1 MNLLT
6 NSSAKLDK
14 SQNDEWLNALLYLDP
29 NYNSEVCKGRSKGC
43 AKHCLI
49 YSGRMV
55 MSNAVNARAERT
67 RLYFE
72 ENELF
77 IMQLKGEIAGLLAKA
92 KKQGKRLAIR
102 LNGTSDIDWTN
113 VYKSF
118 PMVQF
123 YEYTKRPYLASVLLD
138 LENVHIT
145 LSKHE
150 KMSWEKVQTVLN
162 QGINVAVVFDKV
174 PETFKGIPVV
184 NGDLHDRRFEDTKGM
199 LVGLKGKGNIKS
211 DTTGFMVRVEA

>member
-29 NYNSEVCKGRSKGC
+29 TFNQDVCRGKTKGC
-43 AKHCLI
+43 SEHCLI
-49 YSGRMV
+49 YSGRMK
-55 MSNAVNARAERT
+55 MANAVNARAERT

-77 IMQLKGEIAGLLAKA
+77 MMQLKGEIAGLLAKA
-92 KKQGKRLAIR
+92 KKQGKKLAVR
-102 LNGTSDIDWTN
+102 LNGTSDLDWSV
-113 VYKSF
+113 VYKAF

-123 YEYTKRPYLASVLLD
+123 YEYTKRPYLAATLLD
-138 LENVHIT
+138 IDNVHIT

-150 KMSWEKVQTVLN
+150 KMSWDKVDTFLN

-174 PETFKGIPVV
+174 PAEFKGIPVI
-184 NGDLHDRRFEDTKGM
+184 NGDNHDRRFEDHKGT
-199 LVGLKGKGNIKS
+199 LVGLKGKGNIKT
-211 DTTGFMVRVEA
+211 DTTGFMVRTQA